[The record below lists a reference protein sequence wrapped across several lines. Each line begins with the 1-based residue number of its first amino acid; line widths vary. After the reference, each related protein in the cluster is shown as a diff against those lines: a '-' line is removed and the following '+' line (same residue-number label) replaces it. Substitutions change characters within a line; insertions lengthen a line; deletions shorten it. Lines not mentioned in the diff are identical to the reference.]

1 MPANSLIRTDT
12 GTNLAQKQKIHSF
25 VQANLAQNSKI
36 SYNVQVGGA
45 HYEIKKR
52 NVS

>member
-12 GTNLAQKQKIHSF
+12 GT
-25 VQANLAQNSKI
+25 NLAQNSKI